1 MKDLID
7 KKSRIL
13 FIGFLIFVLVM
24 VIFSFYKYKIVNDYY
39 IKIRVG
45 CNPDTP

>member
-24 VIFSFYKYKIVNDYY
+24 VIFSLALD
-39 IKIRVG
+39 
-45 CNPDTP
+45 